1 MDTAYSAPP
10 EVGRVQQLA
19 LVVGVVALL
28 LLGVGFFLHHEQA
41 FRSYLLGYVFW
52 IGITLGC
59 LAILMLQHMTGG
71 AWGVVSRRA
80 LEAGTRTLPLMA
92 LSFVPIILGMHSLY
106 HWADKEAVNTDPIIK
121 HKGGYLNVYF
131 FLGRAAVYFV
141 LWGVWIYFLNK
152 WSQEQDRTA
161 DRRLSR
167 RMAVFSGPGL
177 VVFVLTV
184 TFAAIDWVMSLDPHW
199 FSTIFGL
206 LFVAGWALS
215 CFAFVI
221 TVLALLA
228 NRQPMAGVIG
238 APHFHDL
245 GKLLLAFV
253 MVWAYFN
260 FSQYLIIWSGNI
272 PEETRWF
279 LYRTKGGWGWV
290 AIALVIFHFALPF
303 VLLLSRDLKR
313 NARRLAAVAAV
324 VLLMRLV
331 DLFWLIA
338 PRPLGETPATSHAQF
353 HVSWMDFAAPIG
365 LGGIWLWFFI
375 WQLKKRP
382 LLPFNDP
389 QLEETIEFGRQHGG
403 H

>member
-1 MDTAYSAPP
+1 MDSAYSTPQEA
-10 EVGRVQQLA
+10 GRIQQLA
-19 LVVGVVALL
+19 LIVGAVCLL
-28 LLGVGFFLHHEQA
+28 LLGVGFFIHHEQA

-71 AWGVVSRRA
+71 FWGVVSRRV
-80 LEAGTRTLPLMA
+80 LEAGTRTLLPMA
-92 LSFVPIILGMHSLY
+92 LLFVPILLGMHSLY
-106 HWADKEAVNTDPIIK
+106 HWADEHAVQTDEVIR
-121 HKGGYLNVYF
+121 HKAKYLNIPF
-131 FLGRAAVYFV
+131 FAGRAVIYFV
-141 LWGVWIYFLNK
+141 LWGIWIYFLNR

-161 DRRLSR
+161 DRRLGR

-177 VVFVLTV
+177 VIFVLTV

-221 TVLALLA
+221 AVLTLLA
-228 NRQPMAGVIG
+228 NRQPLLGVVG
-238 APHFHDL
+238 PTHFHDL

-290 AIALVIFHFALPF
+290 AIALVLFHFALPF
-303 VLLLSRDLKR
+303 LLLLSRDLKR
-313 NARRLAAVAAV
+313 NSRMLTGVALL

-338 PRPLGETPATSHAQF
+338 PRPIGETPATSKAQF
-353 HVSWMDFAAPIG
+353 HLSWMDLVAPLG

-382 LLPFNDP
+382 LVPFNDP
-389 QLEETIEFGRQHGG
+389 QLAEAIEFGKHGG

>member
-1 MDTAYSAPP
+1 MDSAYSAPP
-10 EVGRVQQLA
+10 ETARIQQLA
-19 LVVGVVALL
+19 LVVGIICLL
-28 LLGVGFFLHHEQA
+28 LLGVGFFLHPEQG
-41 FRSYLLGYVFW
+41 FRSYLLGFVFW

-71 AWGVVSRRA
+71 AWGVVSRRV

-92 LSFVPIILGMHSLY
+92 LSFVPLIFGIHSLY
-106 HWADKEAVNTDPIIK
+106 HWADKAALQTDEIIR
-121 HKGGYLNVYF
+121 HKAKYLNVPF
-131 FLGRAAVYFV
+131 FLGRAGLYFV
-141 LWGVWIYFLNK
+141 LWGIWIYFLNK

-161 DRRLSR
+161 DSRLTR

-177 VVFVLTV
+177 IVFVLTV
-184 TFAAIDWVMSLDPHW
+184 TFASIDWVMSLDPHW

-221 TVLALLA
+221 AVLSLLM
-228 NRQPMAGVIG
+228 NRKPLAGVVG
-238 APHFHDL
+238 PSHFHDL

-272 PEETRWF
+272 PEETRWYI
-279 LYRTKGGWGWV
+279 YRTKGGWGLV
-290 AIALVIFHFALPF
+290 GIALVLFHFALPF
-303 VLLLSRDLKR
+303 LLLLSRDLKR
-313 NARRLAAVAAV
+313 NARRLAIVAGV
-324 VLLMRLV
+324 VLFMRLV

-338 PRPLGETPATSHAQF
+338 PKPHGETPATSYTQF
-353 HVSWMDFAAPIG
+353 HVSWMDFAAPLG

-375 WQLKKRP
+375 WQLTKRP

-389 QLEETIEFGRQHGG
+389 QLEEAIEFGRHGG